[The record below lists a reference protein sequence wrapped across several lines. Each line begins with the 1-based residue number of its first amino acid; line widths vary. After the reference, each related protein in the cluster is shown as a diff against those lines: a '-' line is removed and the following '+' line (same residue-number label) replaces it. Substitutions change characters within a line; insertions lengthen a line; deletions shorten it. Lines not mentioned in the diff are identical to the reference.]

1 MADVKFETL
10 KAEIVDFGNNNFIE
24 VARKKAITSD
34 GSNEFLAVSRGFY
47 APDGSKRFKKSFTI
61 PDDDKVINFIVDKL
75 PGMHQAGGESAEE
88 DESEEKEE

>member
-24 VARKKAITSD
+24 VARKKAITSE

-61 PDDDKVINFIVDKL
+61 PDDDKVVNFIVEKL
-75 PGMHQAGGESAEE
+75 PGMHKAGGKPAEE
-88 DESEEKEE
+88 DEEKKEE